1 MTTLRLIADDLTG
14 ALDTAAEFVG
24 PTGPVPVYWSGAIPA
39 DLPPSAAVD
48 SGTRELGRER
58 ATATTAQLA
67 KGLVGASIAYKKV
80 DSLLRG
86 HTLAELAACLQG
98 GAFPFCVVAPAFP
111 YQGRVTRS
119 GVQFRRTAGQD
130 WSPVADLCALL
141 AEAGLSAA
149 RGDPHGRLAP
159 GVTVF
164 DAETDNDLRR
174 VAEIGCEADG
184 PVLWCGSAGLAQAL
198 ASKGAAPSAAALK
211 RPVLGLFGSDQAVTA
226 GQLAA
231 CGPHHIKL
239 ADGGPRSAAVLGERL
254 DQTGVALTS
263 LDLPP
268 GLTRHEAAH
277 RIGRE
282 LGLLTQQLPP
292 PGTLIVAGGET
303 LRALCVA
310 LGATALE
317 AHGQIEPGLPHSKMR
332 SGRWDSVEVV
342 SKSGAFGGPS
352 LWLDLLNLDFITSE
366 RAEA

>member
-24 PTGPVPVYWSGAIPA
+24 LTGPVPVYWSGAIPA

-86 HTLAELAACLQG
+86 HT
-98 GAFPFCVVAPAFP
+98 
-111 YQGRVTRS
+111 R
-119 GVQFRRTAGQD
+119 
-130 WSPVADLCALL
+130 
-141 AEAGLSAA
+141 
-149 RGDPHGRLAP
+149 
-159 GVTVF
+159 
-164 DAETDNDLRR
+164 
-174 VAEIGCEADG
+174 
-184 PVLWCGSAGLAQAL
+184 
-198 ASKGAAPSAAALK
+198 
-211 RPVLGLFGSDQAVTA
+211 
-226 GQLAA
+226 
-231 CGPHHIKL
+231 
-239 ADGGPRSAAVLGERL
+239 
-254 DQTGVALTS
+254 
-263 LDLPP
+263 
-268 GLTRHEAAH
+268 
-277 RIGRE
+277 RE